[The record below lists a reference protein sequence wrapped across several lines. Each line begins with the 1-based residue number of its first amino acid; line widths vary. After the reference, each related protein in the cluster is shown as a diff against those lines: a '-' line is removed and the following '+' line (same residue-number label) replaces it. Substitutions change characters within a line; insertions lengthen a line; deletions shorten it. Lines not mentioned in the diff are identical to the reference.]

1 MAVTAQNVFRA
12 AMTLMDELDE
22 LTGNED
28 TDDTLEYKNRTLP
41 ILNILLNL
49 LTPYST
55 GQTNSVVNVR
65 TIGTP
70 ITDYITAIPLDD
82 FIAGSIMPYGL
93 AYHLIIEENPQ
104 MANTFLQ
111 LYQEH
116 LREYAAYQHA
126 DSEDIDDLYG
136 GIESPCYYNN

>member
-1 MAVTAQNVFRA
+1 MAVTAQQVFRA

-22 LTGNED
+22 VTGNED
-28 TDDTLEYKNRTLP
+28 TDDTVEYKNRTLP

-49 LTPYST
+49 LMPYSDST
-55 GQTNSVVNVR
+55 VHNVNVR
-65 TIGTP
+65 SIGTP
-70 ITDYITAIPLDD
+70 ITDYVTAIPLDD

-104 MANTFLQ
+104 VANTFLQ

-126 DSEDIDDLYG
+126 VTEDIDDLYG
-136 GIESPCYYNN
+136 GIECTSAFN